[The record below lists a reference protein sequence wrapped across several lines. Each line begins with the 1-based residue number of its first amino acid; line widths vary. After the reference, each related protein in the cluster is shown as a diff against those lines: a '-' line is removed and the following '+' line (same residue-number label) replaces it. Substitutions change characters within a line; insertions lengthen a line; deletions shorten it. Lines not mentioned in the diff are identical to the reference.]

1 MVDQSDEQRAD
12 GDRGGLRDGQRRFED
27 RIGAALQVRRR
38 AALKQRDRPDEDP
51 RQAGAEDDRTGH
63 HEGERRRRQEREAGC
78 REGHPQRAATPF
90 AGPRHEGRSRR
101 PRGHRAG
108 PLHGEQ
114 HAEEGGR
121 AMQTVVHDG
130 EQDRLAEPERHH
142 RERAGGDQSAQDGRG
157 PDMGDSGAELAAA

>member
-12 GDRGGLRDGQRRFED
+12 GDSGGLRDGQRRFED

-51 RQAGAEDDRTGH
+51 RQASAEDDRTGH

-78 REGHPQRAATPF
+78 RERHPQRAATAF
-90 AGPRHEGRSRR
+90 ADPRHEGRGRR

-142 RERAGGDQSAQDGRG
+142 RERAGGDQPAQDGRG
-157 PDMGDSGAELAAA
+157 AHMGDPGAELAAA